1 MTTGDSLPS
10 HDAKNKAASR
20 RRNLALFV
28 LGLVTLPSCQAMLL
42 VYGIRIRE
50 YFAINAEQFGTLFGS
65 RGLGRIPALL
75 TIGPLLA
82 RMGVRRVTE
91 LATVG
96 IGIGFLILGVGGT
109 LAAFRVS
116 MPVMGFFLGLSGIAI
131 PAFLISLFPDRKRR
145 IFSVMLVASAAPS
158 ILTPL
163 LANEL
168 LKWSNE
174 RGDAAFATVILQ
186 TPFVIC
192 GGALLL
198 GGLLLSLA
206 KLKESRAELE
216 RPHRIR
222 IGQLLHLRSL
232 AIVLML
238 SLHAAADTTLY
249 TFLPMFMASQFKHL
263 PLPPAAAVAG
273 HGVAYVATR
282 TLLSFWPEG
291 KWHRGILCLAGPLGG
306 TVIILTLWFGPAVS
320 VPLLYTLA
328 SMMFAAEYPVL
339 VSEVSSES
347 MAEFGS
353 IVAGGMLVSEF
364 ISFALL
370 KGTGRLADLTGDFRL
385 ATQRGGLRFPGF
397 RPDRRPDRSGQTD
410 PGRATFQFLARLR
423 VRPTS
428 SKKSYPR
435 RELLIAD
442 F

>member
-1 MTTGDSLPS
+1 MTTGDSLSSP
-10 HDAKNKAASR
+10 DASGKTASR

-42 VYGIRIRE
+42 VYGTRIRE
-50 YFAINAEQFGTLFGS
+50 YFAINAEQFGTLFGT

-82 RMGVRRVTE
+82 RVGVRRATE

-96 IGIGFLILGVGGT
+96 AGIAFLILGVGGT
-109 LAAFRVS
+109 LPAFRVS
-116 MPVMGFFLGLSGIAI
+116 MPAMGFFLGLSGIAI

-145 IFSVMLVASAAPS
+145 IFSLMLVASAAPS

-168 LKWSNE
+168 LKWSDG
-174 RGDAAFATVILQ
+174 RGDAAFATAFQ
-186 TPFVIC
+186 TPFVFC
-192 GGALLL
+192 GAALLL

-206 KLKESRAELE
+206 KLKVSRGELE
-216 RPHRIR
+216 KPHRIR
-222 IGQLLHLRSL
+222 VGQLLHLRSL

-306 TVIILTLWFGPAVS
+306 SIVILTLWFGPAVS
-320 VPLLYTLA
+320 VPILYTLA

-353 IVAGGMLVSEF
+353 IVAGGMLVSEL
-364 ISFALL
+364 IGFALL

-385 ATQRGGLRFPGF
+385 ALSVAACG
-397 RPDRRPDRSGQTD
+397 
-410 PGRATFQFLARLR
+410 FLAFG
-423 VRPTS
+423 
-428 SKKSYPR
+428 
-435 RELLIAD
+435 LIAALTGLGKRTQAAQHSSS
-442 F
+442 

>member
-10 HDAKNKAASR
+10 PDANGKAASR

-28 LGLVTLPSCQAMLL
+28 LGLVALPSCQAMLL
-42 VYGIRIRE
+42 VYGTRIRE

-82 RMGVRRVTE
+82 RLGVRRMTE

-96 IGIGFLILGVGGT
+96 AGIAFLILGVGGT
-109 LAAFRVS
+109 LPAFRVS
-116 MPVMGFFLGLSGIAI
+116 MPAIGFFLGLSGIAI

-145 IFSVMLVASAAPS
+145 IFSLMLVASAAPS

-168 LKWSNE
+168 LNWSDG
-174 RGDAAFATVILQ
+174 RGDAAFATIFQ

-206 KLKESRAELE
+206 KLKASRGELE

-222 IGQLLHLRSL
+222 VSQLLRLRSL

-249 TFLPMFMASQFKHL
+249 TFLPMFMASQFTRL
-263 PLPPAAAVAG
+263 PLPPATAVAG

-306 TVIILTLWFGPAVS
+306 TTVILTLWFGPAVS
-320 VPLLYTLA
+320 VPILYTLA

-353 IVAGGMLVSEF
+353 IVAGGMLVSEL
-364 ISFALL
+364 IGFALL

-385 ATQRGGLRFPGF
+385 ALSVAACG
-397 RPDRRPDRSGQTD
+397 
-410 PGRATFQFLARLR
+410 FLAFG
-423 VRPTS
+423 
-428 SKKSYPR
+428 
-435 RELLIAD
+435 LIAAVTGLGKRTRAGQHSSP
-442 F
+442 

>member
-1 MTTGDSLPS
+1 MASGSSLPPDHPQS
-10 HDAKNKAASR
+10 EAASR

-168 LKWSNE
+168 LKWSAE
-174 RGDAAFATVILQ
+174 RGDAAFAAILQ
-186 TPFVIC
+186 TPFGIC

-206 KLKESRAELE
+206 KLKESRGELE
-216 RPHRIR
+216 KPHRIR
-222 IGQLLHLRSL
+222 VSQLLHLRSL

-238 SLHAAADTTLY
+238 SLHAAADTTIY

-339 VSEVSSES
+339 VSEISSES

-353 IVAGGMLVSEF
+353 IVACGMLVSEF
-364 ISFALL
+364 IGFALL

-385 ATQRGGLRFPGF
+385 ALSIAACG
-397 RPDRRPDRSGQTD
+397 
-410 PGRATFQFLARLR
+410 FLAFG
-423 VRPTS
+423 
-428 SKKSYPR
+428 
-435 RELLIAD
+435 LIAALTGLGKQTRTRQPSSS
-442 F
+442 

>member
-10 HDAKNKAASR
+10 RDATSKASSR
-20 RRNLALFV
+20 RRNLALLL
-28 LGLVTLPSCQAMLL
+28 LGLVALPSSQAMLL
-42 VYGIRIRE
+42 VYGTRIRE

-82 RMGVRRVTE
+82 RLGVRRATE

-96 IGIGFLILGVGGT
+96 AGIAFLILGVGGT
-109 LAAFRVS
+109 LPAFRVS
-116 MPVMGFFLGLSGIAI
+116 MPAIGFFLGLSGVAI

-145 IFSVMLVASAAPS
+145 IFSLMLVASAAPS

-163 LANEL
+163 LADEL
-168 LKWSNE
+168 LKWSDQ
-174 RGDAAFATVILQ
+174 RGDAAFATIFQ
-186 TPFVIC
+186 TPFAIC

-198 GGLLLSLA
+198 GGLLLSLT
-206 KLKESRAELE
+206 KLRESRGELE
-216 RPHRIR
+216 KPHRIR
-222 IGQLLHLRSL
+222 FRQLLHLRSL

-238 SLHAAADTTLY
+238 ALHAAADTTLY
-249 TFLPMFMASQFKHL
+249 TFLPMFMASQFTRL
-263 PLPPAAAVAG
+263 PLSPATAVAG

-306 TVIILTLWFGPAVS
+306 TIVILTLWFGPAVS
-320 VPLLYTLA
+320 VPILYTLA

-353 IVAGGMLVSEF
+353 IVAGGMLVGEL
-364 ISFALL
+364 ISFSLL
-370 KGTGRLADLTGDFRL
+370 KGTGRLADLTGDFRVAL
-385 ATQRGGLRFPGF
+385 SVAACG
-397 RPDRRPDRSGQTD
+397 
-410 PGRATFQFLARLR
+410 FLAFG
-423 VRPTS
+423 
-428 SKKSYPR
+428 
-435 RELLIAD
+435 LIAALTGLGKRTRAPQASSS
-442 F
+442 

>member
-1 MTTGDSLPS
+1 MTDGDSLPS
-10 HDAKNKAASR
+10 PDAAGKAAAR

-42 VYGIRIRE
+42 VYGTRIRE
-50 YFAINAEQFGTLFGS
+50 YFAINAEQFGTLFGT

-75 TIGPLLA
+75 TIGPLLS
-82 RMGVRRVTE
+82 RLGVRRVTE

-96 IGIGFLILGVGGT
+96 AGIAFLILGVGGT
-109 LAAFRVS
+109 LTAFRVS
-116 MPVMGFFLGLSGIAI
+116 MPAMGFFLGLSGIAI

-145 IFSVMLVASAAPS
+145 IFSLMLVASAAPS

-168 LKWSNE
+168 LKWSDK
-174 RGDAAFATVILQ
+174 RGDSAFATIFQ
-186 TPFVIC
+186 TPFAIC

-206 KLKESRAELE
+206 KLKESRGELE
-216 RPHRIR
+216 KPHRIR
-222 IGQLLHLRSL
+222 ISQLLRLRSL

-263 PLPPAAAVAG
+263 PLPPATAVAG

-306 TVIILTLWFGPAVS
+306 TTVILTLWFGPAVS
-320 VPLLYTLA
+320 VPILYTLA

-353 IVAGGMLVSEF
+353 IVAGGMLVSEL
-364 ISFALL
+364 IGFALL
-370 KGTGRLADLTGDFRL
+370 KGTGRLADMTGDFRL
-385 ATQRGGLRFPGF
+385 ALSVAACG
-397 RPDRRPDRSGQTD
+397 
-410 PGRATFQFLARLR
+410 FLAFG
-423 VRPTS
+423 
-428 SKKSYPR
+428 
-435 RELLIAD
+435 LIAAMTGLGKRSRAPQSSSS
-442 F
+442 

>member
-1 MTTGDSLPS
+1 MTSGDSLPS
-10 HDAKNKAASR
+10 HDAKSKAASR

-42 VYGIRIRE
+42 VYGTRIRE
-50 YFAINAEQFGTLFGS
+50 YYAINAEQFGTLFGS

-174 RGDAAFATVILQ
+174 RGDAAFATVLQ

-263 PLPPAAAVAG
+263 PLPPATAVARTRPGLRGDPDATVLLARGEVAPG
-273 HGVAYVATR
+273 HLVPGGTAGRNHRHPDPLVRTGGLGADSLYPGQHDVCRRVPGAGQRSLLGVHGR
-282 TLLSFWPEG
+282 IRF
-291 KWHRGILCLAGPLGG
+291 HRGRRHAG
-306 TVIILTLWFGPAVS
+306 
-320 VPLLYTLA
+320 
-328 SMMFAAEYPVL
+328 
-339 VSEVSSES
+339 
-347 MAEFGS
+347 
-353 IVAGGMLVSEF
+353 
-364 ISFALL
+364 
-370 KGTGRLADLTGDFRL
+370 
-385 ATQRGGLRFPGF
+385 Q
-397 RPDRRPDRSGQTD
+397 
-410 PGRATFQFLARLR
+410 
-423 VRPTS
+423 
-428 SKKSYPR
+428 
-435 RELLIAD
+435 
-442 F
+442 

>member
-1 MTTGDSLPS
+1 MTTGGNLPPDSSRNPS
-10 HDAKNKAASR
+10 ASR

-42 VYGIRIRE
+42 VYGTRIRE
-50 YFAINAEQFGTLFGS
+50 YFTINAEQFGTLIGS
-65 RGLGRIPALL
+65 RSLGRIPALL
-75 TIGPLLA
+75 AIGPLLA
-82 RMGVRRVTE
+82 RLGVRRVTE

-96 IGIGFLILGVGGT
+96 AGIGFLILGVGGT
-109 LAAFRVS
+109 LPAFQVS

-145 IFSVMLVASAAPS
+145 IFSLMLVASAAPS

-168 LKWSNE
+168 LKWSAE
-174 RGDAAFATVILQ
+174 RGDAAFATVLQ
-186 TPFVIC
+186 TPFGIC

-206 KLKESRAELE
+206 KLNESRAALE
-216 RPHRIR
+216 KPHRIR
-222 IGQLLHLRSL
+222 IGQLLNLRSL

-238 SLHAAADTTLY
+238 SLHAAADTTIY
-249 TFLPMFMASQFKHL
+249 TFLPMFMASQFRHL
-263 PLPPAAAVAG
+263 PLPPAVAVAG
-273 HGVAYVATR
+273 HGVAYVTTR

-291 KWHRGILCLAGPLGG
+291 KGHRAILCLAGPLGG
-306 TVIILTLWFGPAVS
+306 TVVILTLWFGPAVS

-339 VSEVSSES
+339 VSEISSES

-353 IVAGGMLVSEF
+353 IVAGGMLVSDF

-385 ATQRGGLRFPGF
+385 ALSIAACG
-397 RPDRRPDRSGQTD
+397 
-410 PGRATFQFLARLR
+410 FLAFG
-423 VRPTS
+423 
-428 SKKSYPR
+428 
-435 RELLIAD
+435 LIAALTD
-442 F
+442 LGKRTRPGQPSSS

>member
-1 MTTGDSLPS
+1 MTSGDSLPS
-10 HDAKNKAASR
+10 HDATRKAAAR
-20 RRNLALFV
+20 RRNLALLV
-28 LGLVTLPSCQAMLL
+28 LGLVALPSSQAMLL
-42 VYGIRIRE
+42 VYGTRIRE

-75 TIGPLLA
+75 TIGPLLS
-82 RMGVRRVTE
+82 RLGVRRATE
-91 LATVG
+91 LAAAGAG
-96 IGIGFLILGVGGT
+96 IAFLILGVGGT
-109 LAAFRVS
+109 LPAFRVS
-116 MPVMGFFLGLSGIAI
+116 MPAIGFFLGLSGVAI

-145 IFSVMLVASAAPS
+145 IFSLMLVASAAPS

-163 LANEL
+163 LAHEL
-168 LKWSNE
+168 LKWSDQ
-174 RGDAAFATVILQ
+174 RGDAAFATVFQ
-186 TPFVIC
+186 TPFAIC

-222 IGQLLHLRSL
+222 VGQLLRLRSL

-249 TFLPMFMASQFKHL
+249 TFLPMFMASQFTRL
-263 PLPPAAAVAG
+263 PLPPATAVAG
-273 HGVAYVATR
+273 HGLAYVATR

-306 TVIILTLWFGPAVS
+306 TTIILTLWFGPAVS
-320 VPLLYTLA
+320 VPILYTLA

-353 IVAGGMLVSEF
+353 IVAGGMLVGEL
-364 ISFALL
+364 IGFALL
-370 KGTGRLADLTGDFRL
+370 KGTGRLADLTGDFRMAL
-385 ATQRGGLRFPGF
+385 SVAACG
-397 RPDRRPDRSGQTD
+397 
-410 PGRATFQFLARLR
+410 FLAFG
-423 VRPTS
+423 
-428 SKKSYPR
+428 
-435 RELLIAD
+435 LIAAVTGLGKRTRPGQRSSS
-442 F
+442 

>member
-1 MTTGDSLPS
+1 MTTGDGQPS
-10 HDAKNKAASR
+10 HHAKSQAASR

-42 VYGIRIRE
+42 VYGIRLRD

-82 RMGVRRVTE
+82 RMGVRWVTA

-96 IGIGFLILGVGGT
+96 VGIAFLILGMGGT
-109 LAAFRVS
+109 LPAFRVS
-116 MPVMGFFLGLSGIAI
+116 MPAMGFFLGLSGIAI

-158 ILTPL
+158 ILTAL
-163 LANEL
+163 LASEL
-168 LKWSNE
+168 LKWSDE
-174 RGDAAFATVILQ
+174 RGDAAFATILQ
-186 TPFVIC
+186 TPFGIC

-198 GGLLLSLA
+198 GGLLLGLA
-206 KLKESRAELE
+206 KLKESRAALE
-216 RPHRIR
+216 KPHRIR
-222 IGQLLHLRSL
+222 VSQLLHLRSL

-306 TVIILTLWFGPAVS
+306 TTIILTLWFGPAVS
-320 VPLLYTLA
+320 VPILYTLA

-353 IVAGGMLVSEF
+353 IVAGGMLVSEL

-385 ATQRGGLRFPGF
+385 GLSVAACGF
-397 RPDRRPDRSGQTD
+397 LAFGLIAALTGLGKRTRSGQ
-410 PGRATFQFLARLR
+410 P
-423 VRPTS
+423 S
-428 SKKSYPR
+428 SS
-435 RELLIAD
+435 
-442 F
+442 

>member
-10 HDAKNKAASR
+10 PDATGKAASR
-20 RRNLALFV
+20 RRHLALFV

-42 VYGIRIRE
+42 VYGTRIRE
-50 YFAINAEQFGTLFGS
+50 YFAINAEQFGTLFGT

-82 RMGVRRVTE
+82 RLGVRRSTE

-96 IGIGFLILGVGGT
+96 AGIAFLILGVGGT
-109 LAAFRVS
+109 LTAFRVS
-116 MPVMGFFLGLSGIAI
+116 MPAMGFFLGLSGVAI

-145 IFSVMLVASAAPS
+145 IFSLMLVASAAPS
-158 ILTPL
+158 ILTSM

-168 LKWSNE
+168 LKWSDGL
-174 RGDAAFATVILQ
+174 GDPAFATIFQ

-192 GGALLL
+192 GAALLL

-206 KLKESRAELE
+206 KLKESRGQLE
-216 RPHRIR
+216 KPHRIR

-263 PLPPAAAVAG
+263 PLPPATAVAG
-273 HGVAYVATR
+273 HGLAYVATR

-306 TVIILTLWFGPAVS
+306 TIVILTLWFGPAVS
-320 VPLLYTLA
+320 VPILYTLA

-347 MAEFGS
+347 LAEFGS
-353 IVAGGMLVSEF
+353 IVAGGMLLSEL
-364 ISFALL
+364 IGFALL

-385 ATQRGGLRFPGF
+385 ALSVAACG
-397 RPDRRPDRSGQTD
+397 
-410 PGRATFQFLARLR
+410 FLAFG
-423 VRPTS
+423 
-428 SKKSYPR
+428 
-435 RELLIAD
+435 LIAALTGLGKRTRAGQPSRT
-442 F
+442 